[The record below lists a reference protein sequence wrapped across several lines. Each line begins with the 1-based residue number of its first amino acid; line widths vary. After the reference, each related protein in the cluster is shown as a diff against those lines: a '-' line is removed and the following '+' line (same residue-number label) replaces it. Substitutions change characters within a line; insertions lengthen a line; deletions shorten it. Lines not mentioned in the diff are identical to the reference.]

1 MEKKVLV
8 LGGGASGLSVA
19 WRLAENKVPVE
30 LVESSTRTGGLASTV
45 EYGKYYLDYGPHYFF
60 SERPEIIKK
69 VMSIYKKY
77 NNQDIP
83 VKHRDVLLSF
93 HGKFL
98 KYPLSIKNIL
108 FEIPIYDSIHIVLS
122 YFKSQAK
129 EYAKQLVNKFT
140 YIDNFE
146 TWAKLNFGEYLYK
159 IFFKPYTEQFWG
171 IECNKLAPKT
181 LPTSHQ
187 LSLIKTLK
195 LIFHKKISKKNASLA
210 ERETSLLLYYPP
222 RGIGMIT
229 DSIAKEAK
237 RLGVKFNLGYHVK
250 EIKRDMPESFVV
262 TGISNGKIKR
272 FKSDFIVS
280 TIPLMPMLGMLK
292 PAPPR
297 NIIKKSTELDFLSFI
312 VLYIVV
318 DARVVLPSSYL
329 YFVGRPYNRISE
341 INKFSPKMCPPDENM
356 IGVEISCQEKD
367 DVWKYS
373 KEQLFEHCIEYLEKD
388 KIIKR
393 DEVKKLFVLKARYG
407 YPIFFKDHRKNLKP
421 ILDYIGSIPNFKVTG
436 RVGNYEYV
444 DIDQCISKSFNLADN
459 IVKKLK
465 IKE

>member
-1 MEKKVLV
+1 MKKKVLV
-8 LGGGASGLSVA
+8 LGGGASGLSTA
-19 WRLAENKVPVE
+19 WRLAENKIPVD
-30 LVESSTRTGGLASTV
+30 LIESSTKVGGLASTV
-45 EYGKYYLDYGPHYFF
+45 EHGKYYFDYGPHYFF
-60 SERPEIIKK
+60 SERSEIVRK

-77 NNQDIP
+77 YKHDML

-108 FEIPIYDSIHIVLS
+108 FEISIYDSIHIALS

-129 EYAKQLVNKFT
+129 EYTKQLVNKFT

-159 IFFKPYTEQFWG
+159 IFFRPYTEQFWG
-171 IECNKLAPKT
+171 IKCNKLAPKT

-195 LIFHKKISKKNASLA
+195 LVFHKKIAKKNASLA
-210 ERETSLLLYYPP
+210 ERESSLLLRYPP
-222 RGIGMIT
+222 KGIGGVT

-237 RLGVKFNLGYHVK
+237 RLGVRFNLGYCVK
-250 EIKRDMPESFVV
+250 EIKRDKSKSFVV
-262 TGISNGKIKR
+262 TALKNGKIKR

-280 TIPLMPMLGMLK
+280 TIPLIPMLGMLK
-292 PAPPR
+292 PIPPK
-297 NIIKKSTELDFLSFI
+297 NIIKSSKELDFLSFI
-312 VLYIVV
+312 ILYIVV
-318 DARVVLPSSYL
+318 DEREILPSSYL

-356 IGVEISCQEKD
+356 IGIEISCKEED

-373 KEQLFEHCIEYLEKD
+373 KEQLFEYCIKYLEKD

-393 DEVKKLFVLKARYG
+393 DEVKKIFVLKARYA
-407 YPIFFKDHRKNLKP
+407 YPIFFKDYGKNLKP
-421 ILDYIGSIPNFKVTG
+421 IQDYIDSIPNFKVIG
-436 RVGNYEYV
+436 RVGEYEYI
-444 DIDQCISKSFNLADN
+444 DIDQCIAKSFNLVDN
-459 IVKKLK
+459 ITPKLK
-465 IKE
+465 GKQ